1 MCVCVKERD
10 REKETERDMSLHKL
24 TPALYSFLNPEYSV
38 PTVLKL
44 TYMTF
49 CCCCL
54 VAKSEMTEWLSTHIF
69 LVSNTVVHEDS
80 T

>member
-54 VAKSEMTEWLSTHIF
+54 VAKSCLTLLRS
-69 LVSNTVVHEDS
+69 HEL
-80 T
+80 